1 MATRAMMEGTMTK
14 ALADHAFHV
23 ELDLDYEAALARTR
37 DALKAE
43 GFGVITEIDM
53 RSTFQEKL
61 GVEFRRYT
69 ILGAC
74 NPGFA
79 IRALTA
85 DPEMGLLLPCNV
97 IVYETADE
105 GGSMVSL
112 VDPLA
117 MLGDVSDAALH
128 EVAGEVHGRL
138 SLVAEALRA

>member
-1 MATRAMMEGTMTK
+1 MLEGTMTK

-23 ELDLDYEAALARTR
+23 ELDLDYEATLVRTR

-53 RSTFQEKL
+53 SATFREKL
-61 GVEFRRYT
+61 GIEFRRYT

-79 IRALTA
+79 IRALSA
-85 DPEMGLLLPCNV
+85 DPEMGLFLPCNV
-97 IVYETADE
+97 IVYETAD
-105 GGSMVSL
+105 GNGSMVSL
-112 VDPLA
+112 VDPVA
-117 MLGDVSDAALH
+117 MLGDVSDPLLR
-128 EVAGEVHGRL
+128 EVAGEVHGSL